1 MCLTTGLS
9 FKIHEARIDRTR
21 RFDGKAT
28 IIIRALNV
36 HASIMYRR
44 GRQKI
49 GKDLEIL
56 NHTINHLA
64 LIDIYGTLH
73 QTVVE
78 CIPPS
83 SSPWDICQG
92 GHTTHIMSC
101 KTSLTNLKGFKLY
114 RSMTRKLN

>member
-21 RFDGKAT
+21 RFDGEAT

-73 QTVVE
+73 QTLHPPVPHGMFVKGDTQLISRVV
-78 CIPPS
+78 
-83 SSPWDICQG
+83 
-92 GHTTHIMSC
+92 
-101 KTSLTNLKGFKLY
+101 
-114 RSMTRKLN
+114 R